1 MGFETFIAGRYLRS
15 KRKQHFISLNTY
27 FSIGG
32 VAIGVAALVI
42 VLSVMNGFEQ
52 EVRARIVG
60 TDAHLHVLTFGNQG
74 IAQYQALAE
83 TLAHQ
88 PHIVGVS
95 PFIYWKS
102 MVASQEHTDGIVIKG
117 IDPLTADS
125 VADIA
130 RNLLA
135 GDCTLDSAAGAD
147 GKRYPAIVLGFNLA
161 DQLRVRMGD
170 DLVLMSPRGVSMSSL
185 WSAPKLGK
193 FVVTGLFQTGM
204 YEYDA
209 TLAYISI
216 PAAQRLF
223 DMPGRVTGLALKTDN
238 EFGVEKI
245 GRDLREQL
253 GYPYYTMSWIER
265 NHSLFRWM
273 TIEKWMM
280 FIVLSLIVLVA
291 AFNIISTLIMVVMEK
306 AGEIGILKS
315 MGATARSIMHI
326 FMLQGLMVG
335 GMGTLLGSLT
345 GFVLCWVQQTYQLIA
360 LPPDIYFISALPVK
374 MQVVDFAFVI
384 GAAFVLCLVATIY
397 PARKAA
403 QLDPIDIIRY
413 QG

>member
-1 MGFETFIAGRYLRS
+1 MGFETFIAGRYLKS

-32 VAIGVAALVI
+32 VMIGVAALVI

-52 EVRARIVG
+52 EVRSRIVG

-74 IAQYQALAE
+74 IEEYQALAE
-83 TLAHQ
+83 TLTHV
-88 PHIVGVS
+88 PHITGVS

-130 RNLLA
+130 RNMIA
-135 GDCTLDSAAGAD
+135 GDCRLDSLVGSD

-161 DQLRVRMGD
+161 DQLRVRVGD
-170 DLVLMSPRGVSMSSL
+170 ELVLMSPRGVSMSSL

-223 DMPGRVTGLALKTDN
+223 DMPGRVTGMALKTDN
-238 EFGVEKI
+238 QFGVEKI
-245 GRDLREQL
+245 GRELREKL

-265 NHSLFRWM
+265 NRSLFRWM

-306 AGEIGILKS
+306 SSEIGILKS
-315 MGATARSIMHI
+315 MGATAQSIMRI
-326 FMLQGLMVG
+326 FVLQGLLVG
-335 GMGTLLGSLT
+335 GTGTLLGSLV
-345 GFVLCWVQQTYQLIA
+345 GFVLCWVQQTYRVLS
-360 LPPDIYFISALPVK
+360 LPPDIYFISALPIK
-374 MQVVDFAFVI
+374 MQVADFAMVI